1 MVVVVYQRY
10 KHYFRDGSSKHIYEI
25 GDVQRKKDTRPSEA
39 TLTQF
44 L

>member
-1 MVVVVYQRY
+1 MGRQNIC
-10 KHYFRDGSSKHIYEI
+10 DIYEI